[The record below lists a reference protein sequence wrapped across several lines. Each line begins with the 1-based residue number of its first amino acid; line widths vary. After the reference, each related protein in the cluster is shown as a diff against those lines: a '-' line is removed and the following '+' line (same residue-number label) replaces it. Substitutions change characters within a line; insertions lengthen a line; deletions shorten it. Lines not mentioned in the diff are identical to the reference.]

1 MSSSMYNLL
10 EAYSAVYNP
19 DVKEDLDLQKDYI
32 SEMQIG
38 NLTKSDLVEI
48 AEEVVEIM
56 LSSGISIKESQKIV
70 GSLFTKSDITG
81 RQQKID
87 RLQEAFSSAFRELTS
102 KASDTAVEE
111 FGKYRNSKK
120 LQESWSA
127 RFNQDKRVERVHNR
141 LVAEEIA
148 STKEL
153 LILMIE
159 EKDDSYLET
168 DMKKRAKNNEKAL
181 ADMKTTKAH
190 KDMVGAARKAMGIGE
205 ALDPVGEEDDDI
217 DNDGDSDS
225 SDKYLKKRR
234 KAISKAM
241 GKKKKGD
248 DDEKLDEATAMTKRG
263 YDEAPIRQKIA
274 KSTGGGKSADRAT
287 ALEKKPTFGNDKA
300 AKQRSDYARK
310 QRGDFRKTASS
321 SPGLHGYGHKSDDP
335 KVKAK
340 QAARG
345 AQRGALTPNEKKQLN
360 MGDESFDLFDMI
372 MEFLYVEGYVDTL
385 EEAEWMMA
393 NIIDEEAIDIILSE
407 DSRRTS
413 NKQHTARVRSNIKSF
428 GSNYTP
434 PSNFDPDA
442 NRGQGEV
449 LTRKQIEKKRR
460 KALRQEEFVNE
471 ADSLAAM
478 QARREK
484 RLAAQRKREGTTATG
499 RDFGRDDRLTSAQQ
513 KARRDDEF
521 KKGTKKEE
529 FEAWLDEAM
538 TNYEKNRKRA
548 AQRAAARNEARR
560 QGKTGAVPGVGY
572 VTKRPERET
581 WTDESGKTRHA
592 KGL

>member
-87 RLQEAFSSAFRELTS
+87 RLQEAFASAFRELTS
-102 KASDTAVEE
+102 KASNTAVEE

-168 DMKKRAKNNEKAL
+168 GMKKRAKNNEKAL

-241 GKKKKGD
+241 GKKKD
-248 DDEKLDEATAMTKRG
+248 DDEELDEATAMAKRG
-263 YDEAPIRQKIA
+263 YDETKLRKRAA
-274 KSTGGGKSADRAT
+274 GGEAADRAT
-287 ALEKKPTFGNDKA
+287 ALEKKPTYGDSSKEA
-300 AKQRSDYARK
+300 QRSRYARA

-335 KVKAK
+335 AVKAK

-345 AQRGALTPNEKKQLN
+345 AQRGALTPNEKKELNREEFQLDQ
-360 MGDESFDLFDMI
+360 MIESLVQKGHTEQEAYALVAQFTLDESQ
-372 MEFLYVEGYVDTL
+372 
-385 EEAEWMMA
+385 EARNNPEKY
-393 NIIDEEAIDIILSE
+393 EREQGRKYE
-407 DSRRTS
+407 P
-413 NKQHTARVRSNIKSF
+413 VRGEK
-428 GSNYTP
+428 TP
-434 PSNFDPDA
+434 MPP
-442 NRGQGEV
+442 RGD
-449 LTRKQIEKKRR
+449 KRR
-460 KALRQEEFVNE
+460 EDF
-471 ADSLAAM
+471 
-478 QARREK
+478 EK
-484 RLAAQRKREGTTATG
+484 WYAAQRR
-499 RDFGRDDRLTSAQQ
+499 
-513 KARRDDEF
+513 
-521 KKGTKKEE
+521 
-529 FEAWLDEAM
+529 
-538 TNYEKNRKRA
+538 
-548 AQRAAARNEARR
+548 
-560 QGKTGAVPGVGY
+560 
-572 VTKRPERET
+572 
-581 WTDESGKTRHA
+581 
-592 KGL
+592 

>member
-1 MSSSMYNLL
+1 MYNLL

-205 ALDPVGEEDDDI
+205 ALDPVGEEDDDV

-241 GKKKKGD
+241 GKKKD
-248 DDEKLDEATAMTKRG
+248 DDEELDEAMRPGPRQRAIAAKQYQPYKKGGGTYSSRDKAIAHNVAVRG
-263 YDEAPIRQKIA
+263 DGPGTPGYEK
-274 KSTGGGKSADRAT
+274 KSTGGKGAR
-287 ALEKKPTFGNDKA
+287 
-300 AKQRSDYARK
+300 YA
-310 QRGDFRKTASS
+310 
-321 SPGLHGYGHKSDDP
+321 GYGDQGAGNKARRRAGLEPLRGNRDP
-335 KVKAK
+335 
-340 QAARG
+340 R
-345 AQRGALTPNEKKQLN
+345 NE
-360 MGDESFDLFDMI
+360 EFDLFDTI
-372 MEFLYVEGYVDTL
+372 LEYLYVEGYVDTL

-393 NIIDEEAIDIILSE
+393 NIIDEEAIDIILGE
-407 DSRRTS
+407 GKKEFPHKKVDRQVYDAMDSGETAGDSGNRAKMKRDYGRAERMRSVAAKHGGKTRARTS
-413 NKQHTARVRSNIKSF
+413 
-428 GSNYTP
+428 
-434 PSNFDPDA
+434 
-442 NRGQGEV
+442 
-449 LTRKQIEKKRR
+449 
-460 KALRQEEFVNE
+460 
-471 ADSLAAM
+471 
-478 QARREK
+478 
-484 RLAAQRKREGTTATG
+484 
-499 RDFGRDDRLTSAQQ
+499 
-513 KARRDDEF
+513 
-521 KKGTKKEE
+521 EE

-538 TNYEKNRKRA
+538 SNYEKNRKRA

-572 VTKRPERET
+572 VTPRRERET

>member
-87 RLQEAFSSAFRELTS
+87 RLQEAFASAFRELTS

-205 ALDPVGEEDDDI
+205 ALDPVGEEDDDV

-241 GKKKKGD
+241 GKKWVRRKKVMMMRNLT
-248 DDEKLDEATAMTKRG
+248 KQLQWLSVVMTKH
-263 YDEAPIRQKIA
+263 Q
-274 KSTGGGKSADRAT
+274 
-287 ALEKKPTFGNDKA
+287 
-300 AKQRSDYARK
+300 
-310 QRGDFRKTASS
+310 
-321 SPGLHGYGHKSDDP
+321 
-335 KVKAK
+335 
-340 QAARG
+340 
-345 AQRGALTPNEKKQLN
+345 
-360 MGDESFDLFDMI
+360 
-372 MEFLYVEGYVDTL
+372 
-385 EEAEWMMA
+385 
-393 NIIDEEAIDIILSE
+393 
-407 DSRRTS
+407 
-413 NKQHTARVRSNIKSF
+413 
-428 GSNYTP
+428 
-434 PSNFDPDA
+434 
-442 NRGQGEV
+442 
-449 LTRKQIEKKRR
+449 
-460 KALRQEEFVNE
+460 FV
-471 ADSLAAM
+471 
-478 QARREK
+478 K
-484 RLAAQRKREGTTATG
+484 RLPSPLVVVSLLIEQ
-499 RDFGRDDRLTSAQQ
+499 L
-513 KARRDDEF
+513 
-521 KKGTKKEE
+521 
-529 FEAWLDEAM
+529 
-538 TNYEKNRKRA
+538 
-548 AQRAAARNEARR
+548 
-560 QGKTGAVPGVGY
+560 
-572 VTKRPERET
+572 
-581 WTDESGKTRHA
+581 H
-592 KGL
+592 